1 MIASIHQPAYLPWLG
16 YFDRIARSDVH
27 VVLDSVQ
34 FEKNSFINRNRIRTA
49 DGWCWLTVP
58 VRTHGRYDQMP
69 INTIEID
76 NTQHWAAKHWRSIAQ
91 NYAHAPYFREHAPFF
106 ERVYQSQWTL
116 LVDLCGAI
124 RDYLLAA
131 IGIETPAMLAS
142 VLDPPGKRDELVL
155 NTCIALRADTYF
167 SGSLGR
173 NYLRED
179 LFRAARINVVYQDY
193 VHPTYPQQGRGAFEP
208 NLSAID
214 LLFNCGPAS
223 REILIGA
230 AGASEQRNQETRD
243 EARTRRPRTAGS
255 RPT

>member
-34 FEKNSFINRNRIRTA
+34 FEKNSFINRNKIRTA

-106 ERVYQSQWTL
+106 ESVYQKQWTL
-116 LVDLCGAI
+116 LVDLCGEI
-124 RDYLLAA
+124 RDYLLVA
-131 IGIETPAMLAS
+131 IGIDTPAMLAS

-155 NTCIALRADTYF
+155 NANLDIH
-167 SGSLGR
+167 GR
-173 NYLRED
+173 SR
-179 LFRAARINVVYQDY
+179 Q
-193 VHPTYPQQGRGAFEP
+193 RGASWVARRDPPRESKVP
-208 NLSAID
+208 ALPRYWPMRSSA
-214 LLFNCGPAS
+214 CHSMTGPTSFSTS
-223 REILIGA
+223 RCRGQFTTLTPC
-230 AGASEQRNQETRD
+230 R
-243 EARTRRPRTAGS
+243 
-255 RPT
+255 